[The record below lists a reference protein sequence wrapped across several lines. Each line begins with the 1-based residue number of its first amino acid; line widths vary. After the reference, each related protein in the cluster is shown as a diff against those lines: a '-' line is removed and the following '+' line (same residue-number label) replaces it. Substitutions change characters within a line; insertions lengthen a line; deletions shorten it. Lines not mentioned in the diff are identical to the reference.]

1 MDGNL
6 LFEEYKSGQR
16 PIIVTG
22 FNSDVTKLELDRA
35 FTDLGLEVERLV
47 LVAGG
52 RKAIVY
58 FREKS
63 RYRVLEVLHR
73 KPVFIGEYFFIDLVI
88 NLINWSYNL

>member
-1 MDGNL
+1 MDENL

-63 RYRVLEVLHR
+63 RYRVLEILHR
-73 KPVFIGEYFFIDLVI
+73 KPVLIGVYFFTYLVI
-88 NLINWSYNL
+88 NLINWSYK